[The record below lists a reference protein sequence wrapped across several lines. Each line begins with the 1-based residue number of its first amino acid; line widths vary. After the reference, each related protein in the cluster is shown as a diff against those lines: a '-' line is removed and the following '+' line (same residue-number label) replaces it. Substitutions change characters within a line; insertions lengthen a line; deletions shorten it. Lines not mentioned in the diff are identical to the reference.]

1 MKKISLSILCLFIMQ
16 FNISCTSVFLKN
28 EKNITVDECQDLN
41 CVRTNIDEINKKIVI
56 LLSER
61 MQYVIQAGKI
71 KLKNNITN
79 AEDKTRASQVIEQ
92 SEKFGVENNLPP
104 GFTRKV
110 FEEIVNGS
118 MLHEQKDMDKSKNK
132 D

>member
-1 MKKISLSILCLFIMQ
+1 MQ